1 MLYYYVTAAGGSHN
15 FDAGEEAASVPVVS
29 TRRVWAQLWPE
40 GALVSPVRQ
49 YLSRTTLG
57 AGTEAVKTLK
67 IHFCNDMFHY
77 KMSKN

>member
-49 YLSRTTLG
+49 HLSNRSWNWDC
-57 AGTEAVKTLK
+57 K
-67 IHFCNDMFHY
+67 DP
-77 KMSKN
+77 KNTFL